1 MEKYPDEISPEEVK
15 KRDDEKAK
23 KAAEESEESTTVA
36 KRKGCKIFVYGT
48 NFVKAE
54 VSLALIC

>member
-1 MEKYPDEISPEEVK
+1 MK

-54 VSLALIC
+54 VSIALIMLTSIGTES